1 MDRKERIKCDNK
13 YILRAIASVDANFPY
28 YLHKKATFSILHTH
42 FYKAPTSVYL
52 FYTFIQ

>member
-13 YILRAIASVDANFPY
+13 YILRAIASIDANFPY

-42 FYKAPTSVYL
+42 FNKAPISVYL